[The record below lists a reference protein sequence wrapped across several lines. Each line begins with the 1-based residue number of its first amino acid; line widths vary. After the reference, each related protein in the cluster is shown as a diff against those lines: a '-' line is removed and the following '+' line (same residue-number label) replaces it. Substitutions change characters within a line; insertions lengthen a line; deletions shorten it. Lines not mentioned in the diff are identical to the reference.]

1 MSEDIIGSVLY
12 YDKDSTMERR
22 YRQVLKLV
30 TSSQTGQFWTC
41 DALKLSGQIS
51 DAQIESIRTQH
62 KGKLPPYYFIDSI
75 SRIYDNRSYPPK
87 QYITCHFS
95 FKGLRVGD
103 VEGVVNQEENLGMGT
118 HGYIGFHNLVKL
130 GSRRVTTKDGQN
142 IEVPTYNGIPPQGIE
157 MRVYEIPWS
166 REVFDV
172 MMKHTQDGQV
182 GLHIQDIAKGKSY
195 APRSV
200 EEFLS
205 EDIEE
210 LIKSYEQPANQ
221 QQPLFKDSKDLQ
233 DYSDF
238 LRWKKAREEQDREDK
253 NHFQQVK

>member
-1 MSEDIIGSVLY
+1 M
-12 YDKDSTMERR
+12 
-22 YRQVLKLV
+22 
-30 TSSQTGQFWTC
+30 
-41 DALKLSGQIS
+41 
-51 DAQIESIRTQH
+51 
-62 KGKLPPYYFIDSI
+62 
-75 SRIYDNRSYPPK
+75 
-87 QYITCHFS
+87 
-95 FKGLRVGD
+95 
-103 VEGVVNQEENLGMGT
+103 
-118 HGYIGFHNLVKL
+118 KL
-130 GSRRVTTKDGQN
+130 GSKKITTKDGQN
-142 IEVPTYNGIPPQGIE
+142 IEIPTYNGIPPQGTE

-182 GLHIQDIAKGKSY
+182 GLHIQNIAKGKSY
-195 APRSV
+195 GPKSV

-210 LIKSYEQPANQ
+210 LIKSYEQPAN

-253 NHFQQVK
+253 NHFQ